1 MESLAIATGA
11 KIVPRFE
18 DLDESKLGFA
28 SLGKSRLIELMYSS

>member
-18 DLDESKLGFA
+18 DLDASKLGFA
-28 SLGKSRLIELMYSS
+28 ASSKNDG